1 MLLKKI
7 NLSEENIMK
16 IGRIGVYLYG
26 FSILVKKNILN
37 IGLALM
43 VIAGILLVKNFS
55 LKKLDKVQNLFLIL
69 ILLTPLFDFFSP
81 GGIESAGIS
90 IQKSYRFL
98 PLFLAPIFLKNIEH
112 IKKFIFF
119 INMSV
124 LFHCFFVLNM
134 YRELNWNFN
143 IRYEGLPGVQY
154 SSHHLVGLSY
164 IVLGLMLLA
173 YKEKN
178 KILLFLS
185 SFTYIFSL
193 FIIFVSKTRGAWL
206 ALSFSMLFF
215 LILLLNKKIILV
227 LSICCILGSGF
238 LIMNREKYEN
248 NVYYKRLVSI
258 KDTKA
263 ASPRIRLM
271 LWETAFNIWKEHP
284 IFGVGKDNSPKFYV
298 EYFEKNK
305 EYVEKNLPDRGSQ
318 AHLMEI
324 AKSGNTHSMY
334 FDNLL
339 NMGLLSFYWAGIMIY
354 TFILQLKS
362 SIKLKISQNNYRN
375 FIITL
380 SSLCS
385 LVVYSIS
392 GALGSAWGSFLAR
405 HIFLI
410 GLVLYIS
417 INKLG
422 DKEND

>member
-1 MLLKKI
+1 MLLEKI
-7 NLSEENIMK
+7 NLSEENVMK
-16 IGRIGVYLYG
+16 IGRAGVYLYG
-26 FSILVKKNILN
+26 FSILIKRNLVN

-43 VIAGILLVKNFS
+43 VIAGILLIKNFS
-55 LKKLDKVQNLFLIL
+55 LKKLDKVQKLFLVL

-119 INMSV
+119 MSLSV
-124 LFHCFFVLNM
+124 LVNCFYILNV
-134 YRELNWNFN
+134 YRKLNWNFN
-143 IRYEGLPGVQY
+143 IRYETLPNVQD
-154 SSHHLVGLSY
+154 SSHCLVGLSY
-164 IVLGLMLLA
+164 VVLSLIILA

-238 LIMNREKYEN
+238 LIINREKYTDN
-248 NVYYKRLVSI
+248 IYYKRLVSI
-258 KDTKA
+258 KNTKA
-263 ASPRIRLM
+263 ASPRIRIM
-271 LWETAFNIWKEHP
+271 LWETAFNIWKEYP

-305 EYVEKNLPDRGSQ
+305 EYVERNLPDRGSQ

-324 AKSGNTHSMY
+324 AEAGNTHSMY
-334 FDNLL
+334 FDNLV
-339 NMGLLSFYWAGIMIY
+339 NMGLLFFYWAGMMFYI
-354 TFILQLKS
+354 FVLQLKD
-362 SIKLKISQNNYRN
+362 SIKMKLLKDNYLY
-375 FIITL
+375 FIIIL
-380 SSLCS
+380 GSLC
-385 LVVYSIS
+385 LSIAYAVT
-392 GALGSAWGSFLAR
+392 GALGSAWGGFLSR
-405 HIFLI
+405 HVFLM
-410 GLVLYIS
+410 GLILYIS
-417 INKLG
+417 VKKLG
-422 DKEND
+422 DREND